1 MNNILNKIAQM
12 ERNAAEIQEVQL
24 AKHEV
29 QLGMFDTFKT
39 NINVDNKNIAQL
51 EKMVEAIK
59 KSASELGAKLAEAD
73 RGALTTAKQYD
84 KVVET
89 AKELGIGLK
98 EINSSKEVQEM
109 EKNGVRLTEILRY
122 VQKIKG

>member
-12 ERNAAEIQEVQL
+12 ERNAAELKSVEL
-24 AKHEV
+24 AKHEIN
-29 QLGMFDTFKT
+29 LGMFDTLKT
-39 NINVDNKNIAQL
+39 NINVDNKNIAEL
-51 EKMVEAIK
+51 EKMVESIK
-59 KSASELGAKLAEAD
+59 KSANELGSKLAAAD

-84 KVVET
+84 KIVET
-89 AKELGIGLK
+89 AKELGIGLQ

-109 EKNGVRLTEILRY
+109 EKNGVRLTEVLRY